1 MSQLLSDL
9 GLDLPV
15 LAAPMAGG
23 PSAPALV
30 TAAARAGGLGFLAGG
45 YKTAQA
51 LAGQI
56 HTVRAEEVPFGVN
69 LFVPNRVSISAEA
82 YGSYAREVQSEADR
96 YGLKLD
102 EGEPVEDDD
111 HWTDKVDLLTAS
123 PVPWVSFTFG
133 IPDRAVVSAL
143 GRAGTTVLQ
152 SVTSAEEARQATDSG
167 VDALIV
173 QASTAGGHSATL
185 TPEQP
190 LLSVPLPDLIAQV
203 RHTVTLPVIATGG
216 IAAPAGVTA
225 ALHAGAE
232 AVMVGT
238 VLLRTDESGASEP
251 HRAALV
257 DPAFDTTVVTRAFT
271 GRPARAL
278 RNHFTD
284 RYGPMAPAGYPA
296 LHHLTGPLRKA
307 ATAAGDTRL
316 IHLWAGTGHRQ
327 ARAEPAAQTL
337 ERLADRL

>member
-1 MSQLLSDL
+1 MLSEL
-9 GLDLPV
+9 GADLPV

-23 PSAPALV
+23 PSTPALV

-56 HTVRAEEVPFGVN
+56 HTLRAEDVAFGVN
-69 LFVPNRVSISAEA
+69 LFVPNPVPVAADA
-82 YGSYAREVQSEADR
+82 YRRYARELRAEADR
-96 YGLKLD
+96 HGVVLP
-102 EGEPVEDDD
+102 EEPVEDDD
-111 HWTDKVDLLTAS
+111 HWTDKIDLLTAA

-133 IPDRAVVSAL
+133 IPDRAVVDAL
-143 GRAGTTVLQ
+143 RRAGTVVLQ
-152 SVTSAEEARQATDSG
+152 TVTSVDEALRAAESG
-167 VDALIV
+167 ADALIA
-173 QASTAGGHSATL
+173 QAPAAGGHSATL
-185 TPEQP
+185 TPARP
-190 LLSVPLPDLIAQV
+190 LPPIALPDLVTAV
-203 RHTVTLPVIATGG
+203 RRAVARPVVGTGG
-216 IAAPAGVTA
+216 VATATDVTA

-238 VLLRTDESGASEP
+238 VLLRTHESGASAP
-251 HRAALV
+251 HQAALV

-284 RYGPMAPAGYPA
+284 GYDPLAPAGYPA

-316 IHLWAGTGHRQ
+316 IHLWAGTGHRE
-327 ARAEPAAQTL
+327 ARREPAAATFA
-337 ERLADRL
+337 RLARRL